1 MKLDNTKNKVIAG
14 AITVGIIIAGYLT
27 YEHFAF
33 VTTDNAQIFGH
44 SLMLSP
50 KVTGFINEVNVVEG
64 QKVKKGDVLISIDPR
79 DYDNNIKQVK
89 GDLGSIEARRR
100 DAEKNYRRQ
109 VDLLAKGVVSQQQFD
124 AASAQYNDVKAKY
137 DAISSQ
143 VNQAELNLSYA
154 KILAPADGFIA
165 KKSGEVG
172 QLATP
177 GVPLIGFVDS
187 GERWIIANFKETEVE
202 DIKIDAKVEIEVDAI
217 SSKHFVGKVESIS
230 SATGATFT
238 LLPPDNAT
246 GNFTKVVQRVP
257 VKIKFE
263 NVTDKDIEILRTGLS
278 AFIKVHKK

>member
-1 MKLDNTKNKVIAG
+1 MKLNNIRNKVIAG
-14 AITVGIIIAGYLT
+14 VVTIAIILLGYLT
-27 YEHFAF
+27 YEHFAY

-44 SLMLSP
+44 SVMLAP
-50 KVTGFINEVNVVEG
+50 KVSGFVTSVNVVEG
-64 QKVKKGDVLISIDPR
+64 QKVSKDEVLVTIDPR

-89 GDLGSIEARRR
+89 GDLGSIEARKK
-100 DAEKNYRRQ
+100 DAEKNYRRL
-109 VDLLAKGVVSQQQFD
+109 VDLLAKGAVSQQQFD
-124 AASAQYNDVKAKY
+124 TASAQYNDVKAKY
-137 DAISSQ
+137 DAIASQ
-143 VNQAELNLSYA
+143 VSQAELNLAYA
-154 KILAPADGFIA
+154 KIIAPADGFIA
-165 KKSGEVG
+165 KKAVEVG

-202 DIKIDAKVEIEVDAI
+202 GINLNAKVEIEVDAI
-217 SSKHFVGKVESIS
+217 SGRKFEGRVESIS

-263 NVTDKDIEILRTGLS
+263 NVTADDIVKLRTGLS
-278 AFIKVHKK
+278 AYIKVHKK